1 MGRQSVREGQ
11 PVRVLMLTSSY
22 PLYAG
27 ETTAPFIEEIAASL
41 AARGHTIHVVAP
53 WHPGLRR
60 TSVERGVHLHFY
72 RYAPHPSLNI
82 WGYARSLLGDTSLKQ
97 TTMAAV
103 PFALAGA
110 VRGLLNAA
118 KYTAPRPPLP
128 GADSPFDVI
137 HAHWVIPNAP
147 PAALVA
153 WWHRLPLVVSLHGSD
168 IYMSERHWPVASV
181 AGLTFRT
188 ASAVTACSADLHR
201 RGVRLGARPATSY
214 TIPYGINPQEFRPD
228 PSARAQVRSELAL
241 TGEAPLVVGL
251 GRLVYK
257 KGFDV
262 LLDGWA
268 RVVERFPQALLA
280 LVGYGDLRNDLEEQA
295 ARLGIASRVRF
306 TGQMERQRA
315 AAYLAA
321 ADVFALPI
329 VQDRGVDGLPNT
341 LLEAMGAGRAIVA
354 SRVAGVPDVLEDG
367 RHGLIVPQRDPAAL
381 AAAITRLLEDR
392 ALAER
397 LGQAAR
403 ERIET
408 AFTWDRTAARFEQV
422 YEAVTN
428 TR

>member
-1 MGRQSVREGQ
+1 MRI
-11 PVRVLMLTSSY
+11 LMLTSSY

-41 AARGHTIHVVAP
+41 AARGHTVQVVAP
-53 WHPGLRR
+53 WHPNLRR
-60 TSVERGVHLHFY
+60 GPVERGVHLHFY

-82 WGYARSLLGDTSLKQ
+82 WGYARSLLGDTALRR
-97 TTMAAV
+97 TTLAAG
-103 PFALAGA
+103 PFALAGS

-118 KYTAPRPPLP
+118 GFAAAHASGPCTRCQFEVL
-128 GADSPFDVI
+128 
-137 HAHWVIPNAP
+137 HAHWVIPNGP

-153 WWHRLPLVVSLHGSD
+153 RWHRLPLVVSLHGSD
-168 IYMSERHWPVASV
+168 VYLSERHWPVAAV
-181 AGLTFRT
+181 AGLTFRA
-188 ASAVTACSADLHR
+188 ASAVTACSTDLHR
-201 RGVRLGARPATSY
+201 RGVQLGARPATSHV
-214 TIPYGINPQEFRPD
+214 IPYGINPQEFRPD
-228 PSARAQVRSELAL
+228 PSARARVRSELAL
-241 TGEAPLVVGL
+241 PEDAPLVVGL

-262 LLDGWA
+262 LLDAWA

-280 LVGYGDLRNDLEEQA
+280 LVGYGDLRADLEQQA
-295 ARLGIASRVRF
+295 VRLGIASRVRF
-306 TGQMERQRA
+306 TGQLERQQA

-367 RHGLIVPQRDPAAL
+367 RHGLMVPERDPAAL
-381 AAAITRLLEDR
+381 AGAIARLLDDR

-397 LGQAAR
+397 LGRAAR
-403 ERIET
+403 QRIET
-408 AFTWDRTAARFEQV
+408 ELTWDRTAARFEQV
-422 YEAVTN
+422 YEAVTSDE
-428 TR
+428 